1 VPDTRGRNSDIV
13 SATRAVAD
21 QMRRSSGR
29 ATRALSIVA
38 GTERAPLLSAADA
51 VADRLAATV
60 GPAARFLLDHH
71 LAAGVCVLLSSSP
84 EELSSG

>member
-1 VPDTRGRNSDIV
+1 
-13 SATRAVAD
+13 
-21 QMRRSSGR
+21 MRRSSGR

-60 GPAARFLLDHH
+60 GPAARFLLDDH
-71 LAAGVCVLLSSSP
+71 LAAGDFCVLLSSSP